1 MQVRSIYTRTISTN
15 SFQQLTLESWYTNLQ
30 KCLLIDV
37 NNYLHLTNNIIH
49 NLNETAKQTSN
60 RPT

>member
-1 MQVRSIYTRTISTN
+1 MQVRSISTRANSTN

-37 NNYLHLTNNIIH
+37 NNYLHLTNNFIH
-49 NLNETAKQTSN
+49 NINETAKQTSN